1 MLVAAVGLRAR
12 GMLNGMLLLTACVQ
26 LLDAVIG
33 HRWCRRPMDGAE
45 GRWAIVVPG
54 VVLFGI
60 LFLVAAARLSGYP
73 FWRIEAWKQPL

>member
-1 MLVAAVGLRAR
+1 MLVAAVGPRAR
-12 GMLNGMLLLTACVQ
+12 GMLNSMLLLTACVQ
-26 LLDAVIG
+26 LLDAVI
-33 HRWCRRPMDGAE
+33 DGAE
-45 GRWAIVVPG
+45 GRCAIVPG